1 MKKVLLTALG
11 LALCLSLAVSNSS
24 AQKPGT
30 SPPVR
35 LKFIVEPIVRQV
47 GPDQVL
53 CKICGDGAGSGAA
66 YSDPNEYIDG
76 VDGVVASFGKYGGYL
91 TINFQDNGGT
101 ARTVSF
107 DYSAPTPT
115 ATQAV
120 PLLPIVAPKV
130 ISFKAFDPYTN
141 LQDMT
146 LGQSQWI
153 GVGWSFNSGSSTS
166 RNHGFQYG
174 QQAGQTAYAVITCV
188 EADGTGNCTTWE
200 LEPKEFLPNNP
211 PERQDVAKVRD
222 TTTVRGKSTVTDYGH
237 YYLPFKLTLMRK

>member
-1 MKKVLLTALG
+1 MKKVLLTVLG
-11 LALCLSLAVSNSS
+11 LTLCLSLAVSNSS

-30 SPPVR
+30 SQPAP
-35 LKFIVEPIVRQV
+35 LKFIVEPTVRLV
-47 GPDQVL
+47 GSDPVS
-53 CKICGDGAGSGAA
+53 CKICGDGAGIGAA

-76 VDGVVASFGKYGGYL
+76 VDGVAASFNKYGYL
-91 TINFQDNGGT
+91 TINFQDDGGS

-115 ATQAV
+115 TIQAV
-120 PLLPIVAPKV
+120 PSMPIVSPKV
-130 ISFKAFDPYTN
+130 ISFKVFDPYTN

-153 GVGWSFNSGSSTS
+153 GVGWSFNNGGSAS

-188 EADGTGNCTTWE
+188 ETDGTGKCTTWE

-211 PERQDVAKVRD
+211 LERQDVAKVRD
-222 TTTVRGKSTVTDYGH
+222 TTTVRGKATVTDYGH
-237 YYLPFKLTLMRK
+237 YYLPFKLTLVRK